1 MEHPW
6 AERGSPT
13 ALEAPAAA
21 AVLVDAYKVVHGK
34 PPALE
39 LAELE
44 LAHAWGLETARSKG
58 MWFFN
63 WGNLSAGGFVSGP
76 PGDEAARRERI
87 SWSGDV
93 WRPPWYE
100 APPEG
105 DAESTVSVGG
115 NLAALHAKML
125 AGKAPS
131 AFRAYGSH
139 AQGAEGYQRLLA
151 RPGFAPML
159 RAGELGDARAYARAV
174 VDTGYCRD
182 RNCQPDRLAPKLA
195 AFVAEFRAQ
204 DTFKGLDVVRR
215 RRSSSSGNGAALAL
229 VAFVWFSERSRR

>member
-44 LAHAWGLETARSKG
+44 LAHAWGLETSRSKG

-63 WGNLSAGGFVSGP
+63 WGNLSAGGFKRTPDGP
-76 PGDEAARRERI
+76 VERL
-87 SWSGDV
+87 SWPGDV
-93 WRPPWYE
+93 WRPPWFE
-100 APPEG
+100 SPPA
-105 DAESTVSVGG
+105 AEY
-115 NLAALHAKML
+115 AALHEKML

-131 AFRAYGSH
+131 AFRALGSH
-139 AQGAEGYQRLLA
+139 AEGVEGYQRLLA

-159 RAGELGDARAYARAV
+159 RAGELGDARAYAQAV
-174 VDTGYCRD
+174 FDTGYCRD
-182 RNCQPDRLAPKLA
+182 RNCQADRLAPKLA
-195 AFVAEFRAQ
+195 ALVAEFRAQ

-215 RRSSSSGNGAALAL
+215 RRSSSSGDGAALAL
-229 VAFVWFSERSRR
+229 VAFVWFSERSSRR